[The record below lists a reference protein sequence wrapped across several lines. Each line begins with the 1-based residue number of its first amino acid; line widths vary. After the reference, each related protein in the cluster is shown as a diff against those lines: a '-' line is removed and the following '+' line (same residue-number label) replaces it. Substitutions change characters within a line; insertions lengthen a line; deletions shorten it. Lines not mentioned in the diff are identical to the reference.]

1 MLKEVMEKTFSRRRQ
16 WILEKAPLASEV
28 LQKYPC
34 LSSTKMVICQV
45 YNGNLP
51 SVWFNWFCY
60 LICIAASRFP
70 YGGQTGGASHIP
82 SWFMAW
88 MGDKDSQIQQGWI
101 SYKTS
106 YEEDTG
112 RAGGRS
118 FWHYISCRYICMEN
132 RSSECIVP
140 SHIHVALLLI
150 CFLAVCLPSP
160 QSLCSCPDSLWRIGL
175 SRCNLILCWWVEL
188 VYISCGLRLGSTAAD
203 LLMSLVYHCLQPY
216 LDIWF
221 SLCWLMGQWCMVLS
235 CIHQPP
241 CCAEY
246 VSCGSFHCI
255 AVSTTCFT
263 CHLYIYYIYT
273 CTCLSPSEV
282 KS

>member
-1 MLKEVMEKTFSRRRQ
+1 MSVFDE
-16 WILEKAPLASEV
+16 
-28 LQKYPC
+28 
-34 LSSTKMVICQV
+34 
-45 YNGNLP
+45 NGNLP
-51 SVWFNWFCY
+51 SIYFQSVWFNWFCY
-60 LICIAASRFP
+60 LIRIAASRFP

-150 CFLAVCLPSP
+150 CLSAIPSIAMFLS
-160 QSLCSCPDSLWRIGL
+160 PDSLWRIGL

-203 LLMSLVYHCLQPY
+203 LLMSLVYHCLQTY
-216 LDIWF
+216 LDMWF
-221 SLCWLMGQWCMVLS
+221 PYVGSWDSGVWCFHVFTSLPAVHGIMWFLS
-235 CIHQPP
+235 L
-241 CCAEY
+241 Y
-246 VSCGSFHCI
+246 I
-255 AVSTTCFT
+255 ALSTTCFT
-263 CHLYIYYIYT
+263 CHLYISCIS

-282 KS
+282 KP